1 MIVIGGYSSRGYLN
15 DVYVYSISGNQ
26 WIKVTTSGEAPVT
39 TSGDAP
45 SPRELHSFV
54 VYGRQ
59 GYLFGGFHQGGVS
72 NELYTLDLELMV

>member
-26 WIKVTTSGEAPVT
+26 WIKVTTSGEAP
-39 TSGDAP
+39 

-59 GYLFGGFHQGGVS
+59 GYLFGGFH
-72 NELYTLDLELMV
+72 